1 MRTTQYPKD
10 LDILQRS
17 EYKNLEN
24 NPVYVS
30 CPVVILNFIFLD
42 SLVYMTTDM
51 QENLIQVQNLNNEKV
66 KGKKEEI
73 VMNVVY
79 LLQIL

>member
-1 MRTTQYPKD
+1 M
-10 LDILQRS
+10 
-17 EYKNLEN
+17 
-24 NPVYVS
+24 YVHS
-30 CPVVILNFIFLD
+30 PVVILNLIFLD
-42 SLVYMTTDM
+42 SLVYMTADM

-73 VMNVVY
+73 VMNMVY